1 MHINSYIKRIPYSR
15 LKISGKKETKNNTI
29 TIAQFNTLI
38 ESLSHP
44 PLNQTVRYDSYIIM
58 LYIGLYTGIRI
69 AEVLALTREDVDLKK
84 KIITIKKQLHD
95 EIENYI
101 KQNRQLLS
109 YQYQMSW

>member
-1 MHINSYIKRIPYSR
+1 
-15 LKISGKKETKNNTI
+15 
-29 TIAQFNTLI
+29 
-38 ESLSHP
+38 
-44 PLNQTVRYDSYIIM
+44 M

-69 AEVLALTREDVDLKK
+69 AEVLALTRVDVDLKN